1 MAIKVEYVGIDSI
14 KPYENNA
21 RKHEQKDVKAII
33 KSIEEFGFNDPIGVL
48 NGEIV
53 EGHGRLMAAKE
64 LGMTE
69 IPIIRLDDLTDEQ
82 RRAYALAH
90 NKTAELSDWDFDV
103 LASELQDINDIDM
116 AEFGFNVPSAEG
128 YEMAAEP
135 EELFEDVEKLESHY
149 GVPYQGNKSRI
160 ADIIIK
166 LLPKGNRLVDLFG
179 GGGVPLHIAPC
190 SQINGTSFCTMI

>member
-21 RKHEQKDVKAII
+21 RKHEEKDVMAII
-33 KSIEEFGFNDPIGVL
+33 KSIEEFGFNDPIGVW

-69 IPIIRLDDLTDEQ
+69 VPIIRLDYLTDEQ
-82 RRAYALAH
+82 RRGYALAH

-116 AEFGFNVPSAEG
+116 AEFGFNVPSAEE
-128 YEMAAEP
+128 YEMSGEP

-166 LLPKGNRLVDLFG
+166 LLPEGNRLVDLFG
-179 GGGVPLHIAPC
+179 GGGCHYTLRPALK
-190 SQINGTSFCTMI
+190 